1 MKIIIKEPGKKI
13 ISLPI
18 PTRLI
23 FNYAAAVIAPP
34 FMRKHGIN
42 VTVRQAFCLI
52 NAINRSRHAFPGWK
66 LLEAETKDGQCV
78 EIIP

>member
-1 MKIIIKEPGKKI
+1 MRIIIKEPGKKS

-18 PTRLI
+18 PTRLV

-42 VTVRQAFCLI
+42 VTVRQAFGLI
-52 NAINRSRHAFPGWK
+52 NAINRSRHAHPEWK
-66 LLEAETKDGQCV
+66 LLEFKSKDGQHV